1 MSPRYSRRRYLGA
14 VTGIVGASTVGRY
27 GTGRASAQRTAT
39 IYLGG
44 DTANW
49 VGREPSGISE
59 EANPTLT
66 LREGETYVL
75 AWENVDGNQHNVVI
89 EDGEGENIVD
99 SPLMNNRGE
108 IQLVEF
114 TATSEMASYY
124 CVVHPTSMR
133 GDVEIVPSDSDEG
146 IPPDQEVTLPDE
158 ATPTPTP
165 ADTPTETPTD
175 TPTDTPTPEP
185 SDGGGESG
193 DGGSGDGGSGD
204 GGSGDDGDGGSG
216 DGGDSEGGSGP
227 GFGVLAALAGLL
239 GAGAGLARRRSE

>member
-14 VTGIVGASTVGRY
+14 VAGIVGASTVGRY

-99 SPLMNNRGE
+99 TPLMNNRGE

-175 TPTDTPTPEP
+175 TPTETPTDTPTDTPTPEP
-185 SDGGGESG
+185 SDGDGES
-193 DGGSGDGGSGD
+193 
-204 GGSGDDGDGGSG
+204 GDGGSG